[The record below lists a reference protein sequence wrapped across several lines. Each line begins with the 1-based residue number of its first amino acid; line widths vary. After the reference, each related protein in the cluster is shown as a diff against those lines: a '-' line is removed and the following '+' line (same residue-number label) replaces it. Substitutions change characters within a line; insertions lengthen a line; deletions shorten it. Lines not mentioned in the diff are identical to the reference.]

1 MFQLE
6 NVEKLLGTLIVD
18 EEADDVSVSEVQSAY
33 ELLGRVKAELVYYI
47 KQLMPDDE
55 NYIFTVTMPFDAVSV
70 VNVYSDDIGLEL
82 IQLPFLVA
90 SKNVWG
96 RLKEDKDNPVFKVL
110 DYFYLNV
117 HWIRTKLSLYDVPYD
132 VVLTRELLDEYKI
145 FDLYGIYSYESMYAN
160 IWEWLIRRN

>member
-55 NYIFTVTMPFDAVSV
+55 NYIFTVTMPVDAVSV

-82 IQLPFLVA
+82 IHLPFLVA

-110 DYFYLNV
+110 DYFHLNV
-117 HWIRTKLSLYDVPYD
+117 HWIRTKLSLYGVPYD

-145 FDLYGIYSYESMYAN
+145 FDLYGIYSYESVYAN
-160 IWEWLIRRN
+160 TWEWLIKRN

>member
-6 NVEKLLGTLIVD
+6 NVEKLLGTLSVD
-18 EEADDVSVSEVQSAY
+18 EKHDDISASEVQSAY
-33 ELLGRVKAELVYYI
+33 ELLSRVKAELVYYI
-47 KQLMPDDE
+47 KQLMSDDA

-70 VNVYSDDIGLEL
+70 YSDDIGLEL
-82 IQLPFLVA
+82 IHLPFLVA

-96 RLKEDKDNPVFKVL
+96 RLKGDKDNPVFKVL

-117 HWIRTKLSLYDVPYD
+117 SWIRNKLSLYGVPYD

-145 FDLYGIYSYESMYAN
+145 FDLYSVYSYESMYTN
-160 IWEWLIRRN
+160 VWEWLRNN